1 MRKIVLFSL
10 LISFTGCADR
20 TQTSS
25 KGSIE
30 PAAPTQAVSAQANPE
45 AKPYKPKPKPKLIAG
60 KYVVKSTQRGKMSWY
75 SVKTNGGTV
84 TASGKRFSDSG
95 ATAAHRTLRFGTK
108 VRVTNLKNGRS
119 QIVSITDRGPFI
131 KGRII
136 DVSIGTARKLK
147 FVGDGVVSCKVEV
160 LGTP

>member
-1 MRKIVLFSL
+1 MALTPEPTPEPSV
-10 LISFTGCADR
+10 TPE
-20 TQTSS
+20 S
-25 KGSIE
+25 K
-30 PAAPTQAVSAQANPE
+30 PE
-45 AKPYKPKPKPKLIAG
+45 LIAG

-95 ATAAHRTLRFGTK
+95 ATAAHRKLSFGTK
-108 VRVTNLKNGRS
+108 VKVTNLDNGRS
-119 QIVSITDRGPFI
+119 EIVTITDRGPFI

-136 DVSIGTARKLK
+136 DVSIGTARKLN
-147 FVGDGVVSCKVEV
+147 FVNAGVVPCKVEV